1 MRENDY
7 KIGFEL
13 VWINF
18 HNLSIILKFL
28 SLHNITSRINQ
39 SQLCGRLISVKD
51 ILKNMKTNF

>member
-28 SLHNITSRINQ
+28 SLHNITSGLNQ
-39 SQLCGRLISVKD
+39 SQQCGRLISVKD
-51 ILKNMKTNF
+51 ILKNMKTKF